1 MRSVIV
7 LAVLLLLVSSV
18 FAADKSTGK
27 EPPKRPEAADVK
39 KDAGKELVKDRKT
52 PDWPRP
58 YKPTEEI
65 SADSVVPFPAD
76 I

>member
-1 MRSVIV
+1 MRLVIV
-7 LAVLLLLVSSV
+7 VAALLLMASSS
-18 FAADKSTGK
+18 FAEDKPTGK
-27 EPPKRPEAADVK
+27 DLPKLPEAADVK
-39 KDAGKELVKDRKT
+39 KDAGQEPVKDRKAL
-52 PDWPRP
+52 DWPRP